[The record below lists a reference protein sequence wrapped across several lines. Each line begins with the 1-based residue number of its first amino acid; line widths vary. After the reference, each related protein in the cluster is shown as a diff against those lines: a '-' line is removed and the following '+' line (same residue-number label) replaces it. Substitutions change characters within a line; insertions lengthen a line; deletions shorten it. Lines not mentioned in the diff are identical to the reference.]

1 MFGDPVRNDRGW
13 DRPEL
18 KKNFGLISTGN
29 TPPRKK
35 PENYSPPFIEWIKT
49 VNIDQNHMYITQASE
64 YLSKTGLT
72 LARTVK
78 KGALLVACI
87 AGSIESIGRAAL
99 ADRNV
104 AFNQQI
110 NAIQPNSDISS
121 IFLYWLFRISKS
133 YIQSFAPK
141 GMKKI
146 LTKGNFEKIT
156 MIKPPKDMQ
165 DRFARIAGKT
175 ETIKSSYQNNLAE
188 LENFYGALSQKAFK
202 GELDLSRIPLEQ
214 IVELKID
221 TDARESETGPPFFP
235 TLDHEVMSDT
245 VARKKLLRQI
255 FEDYFTNEPKRFLSF
270 NDFWSRV
277 EFNAL
282 DYMGEES
289 PPLGLE
295 DYNQI
300 KAWLFDHL
308 KRGEV
313 EQTFNEHENQIKLH
327 SKS

>member
-175 ETIKSSYQNNLAE
+175 ETIKSSYQI
-188 LENFYGALSQKAFK
+188 Q
-202 GELDLSRIPLEQ
+202 P
-214 IVELKID
+214 
-221 TDARESETGPPFFP
+221 
-235 TLDHEVMSDT
+235 H
-245 VARKKLLRQI
+245 
-255 FEDYFTNEPKRFLSF
+255 
-270 NDFWSRV
+270 
-277 EFNAL
+277 
-282 DYMGEES
+282 
-289 PPLGLE
+289 
-295 DYNQI
+295 
-300 KAWLFDHL
+300 
-308 KRGEV
+308 
-313 EQTFNEHENQIKLH
+313 
-327 SKS
+327 